1 METTKMETTKMETT
15 KMTTVTGGRKYS
27 YRVYKT
33 LTEYWHMEFND
44 HTMDII
50 DTFPKEQVLGD
61 FLAWE
66 GIIGYDTAI
75 MSIVNA

>member
-1 METTKMETTKMETT
+1 MIKRGAKMQDGKMV
-15 KMTTVTGGRKYS
+15 TVTESRKYS
-27 YRVYKT
+27 YRVYKV

-44 HTMDII
+44 HAMDII
-50 DTFPKEQVLGD
+50 DTFSKEQVLGD